1 MKNKHDD
8 DFDALLVLIGMLL
21 LLLVFIGIL
30 HYLTIG
36 GA

>member
-1 MKNKHDD
+1 MNRHDD

-21 LLLVFIGIL
+21 FLLIFVGGL
-30 HYLTIG
+30 YLFTVG